1 MLVQDGEVK
10 VAGVEVGGVL
20 GQLEAVVAVGDGDE
34 EVGLVELGT
43 LLEGEEV
50 PDLLEGLSVALL
62 VGGGLVE
69 VQPQENVREYW

>member
-1 MLVQDGEVK
+1 MQDGEVE

-20 GQLEAVVAVGDGDE
+20 GQLQAVVPVSDGDE

-50 PDLLEGLSVALL
+50 PDLLEGLSVSLL
-62 VGGGLVE
+62 VGDGLVE
-69 VQPQENVREYW
+69 V